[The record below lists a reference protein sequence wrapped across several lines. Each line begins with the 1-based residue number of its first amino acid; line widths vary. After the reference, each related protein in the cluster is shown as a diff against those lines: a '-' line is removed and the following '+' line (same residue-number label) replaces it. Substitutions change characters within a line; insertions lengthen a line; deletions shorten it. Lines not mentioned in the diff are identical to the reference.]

1 MLIKSKPDNYFY
13 MNKQIIDNINNNDE
27 LINNDLMFGYTNYKL
42 IHLLVMS
49 LSKLYVKDNDSEY
62 VKLTKTEI

>member
-1 MLIKSKPDNYFY
+1 MPIKSTSDNYFY

-42 IHLLVMS
+42 IQLLVIL
-49 LSKLYVKDNDSEY
+49 LSKLYVKDKDSEY